1 MKQGRSL
8 YVFGYGSLMWRPD
21 FPYVWCRPALALG
34 HSRKLCVW
42 SSTYRGS
49 PERPGLVFGLD
60 ITPGRAAPGMLFKV
74 DGRDR
79 RKVIHYLFQRELI
92 YPIYQPSRV
101 IVEVENKTVP
111 ALTFTVDR
119 DDPAYAT
126 DISRIVRRAA
136 IASGAGRAGR
146 AKDYLA
152 NALLKLRE
160 LGVHEPE
167 LEADL
172 IAAEDLPDDPQ
183 LLFSLINQAMRC
195 RLNLVFKPAHERPPV

>member
-1 MKQGRSL
+1 MKHSRAL

-21 FPYVWCRPALALG
+21 FPYVWCKPALALG

-49 PERPGLVFGLD
+49 PARPGLVFGLD
-60 ITPGRAAPGMLFKV
+60 KTPGQAARGMLFKV
-74 DGRDR
+74 DARDR

-101 IVEVENKTVP
+101 IVEIGDKILP

-119 DDPAYAT
+119 DDPAYA
-126 DISRIVRRAA
+126 IEINRNVRRAA

-146 AKDYLA
+146 SKDYLA

-172 IAAEDLPDDPQ
+172 IAAQDLPDDPQ
-183 LLFSLINQAMRC
+183 LLFSLIDQAMRR
-195 RLNLVFKPAHERPPV
+195 RLDLVFKPAHERPPV